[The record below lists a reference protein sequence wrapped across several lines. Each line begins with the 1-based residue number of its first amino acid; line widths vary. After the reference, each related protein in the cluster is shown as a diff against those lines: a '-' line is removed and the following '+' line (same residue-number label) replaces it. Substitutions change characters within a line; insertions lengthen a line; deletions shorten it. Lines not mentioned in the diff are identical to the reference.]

1 MRSFFK
7 SFWAIA
13 ACVAALSVNP
23 AFAEDAPAKDA
34 VRIETDQEAK
44 AFVFLID
51 DKPVALLDESGL
63 HVVEHI
69 SYGGMLTDKGQDSAR
84 RDIEEKLGEAADE

>member
-1 MRSFFK
+1 MRSF
-7 SFWAIA
+7 ITIV
-13 ACVAALSVNP
+13 ACVAALTINP
-23 AFAEDAPAKDA
+23 ALSEEPPAKDA
-34 VRIETDQEAK
+34 VRIEADQRAK
-44 AFVFLID
+44 AFVFIID